1 MAVIYDKKLLQLLNI
16 KFQNNKNPM
25 IRCIYCIHVQGM
37 GVSGLNLYN
46 ADEGRNVGRDVKYT
60 DTTVVL

>member
-1 MAVIYDKKLLQLLNI
+1 
-16 KFQNNKNPM
+16 M
-25 IRCIYCIHVQGM
+25 IRCIYCIYVQGM

-60 DTTVVL
+60 DTKVVL

>member
-1 MAVIYDKKLLQLLNI
+1 
-16 KFQNNKNPM
+16 M

-60 DTTVVL
+60 DTKVVL